1 MGGWLKLVAILLMIG
16 TAGYRYYHHG
26 SFSASASVSTST
38 TAVQAAQVAAPASAA
53 SAPKSPDNAY
63 LTNYMAT
70 IQRSDRAYPYG
81 TTVRNVSLPSG
92 RAAQVTIS
100 KTKTGWCPIRKE
112 DLYSVSIS
120 VTTK

>member
-1 MGGWLKLVAILLMIG
+1 MGGWLKLFAILLMIG

-26 SFSASASVSTST
+26 SFSAPASASTSA
-38 TAVQAAQVAAPASAA
+38 TATQTAQVAAPAPAAA
-53 SAPKSPDNAY
+53 SPKSPDNEY
-63 LTNYMAT
+63 LTNYMTT

-100 KTKTGWCPIRKE
+100 KTKTGYCPIRKQ
-112 DLYSVSIS
+112 DTYSVSIS
-120 VTTK
+120 VTTH